1 MIEGRS
7 FAAASMVGSRA
18 RQEDD
23 WGLHAQPPV
32 LEEGATLLAALADGM
47 GGAPAGDV
55 AGRIVVKSFLDRCR
69 HGREPARERLNSAL
83 QAANDD
89 ISAEVAA
96 NGRLDGMG
104 ATLVAALF
112 VGDACEWLSVGD
124 SRILLCRDGLIRRVN
139 PLHTYARRL
148 DAQVERGELPRE
160 AALSHPDRLMLTS
173 VVMGCPIEEV
183 AQGTLPLRPGDV
195 VLLASDGVDT
205 LPSGAMAEVCER
217 GAAPDRQGARAQ
229 WIADALLDG
238 VEACAAPRQDNATV
252 IVVIPEVEGGAERRD
267 DAA

>member
-1 MIEGRS
+1 MVEGRS
-7 FAAASMVGSRA
+7 FAAASMIGARS

-55 AGRIVVKSFLDRCR
+55 ASRIVVKSFLDRCR

-96 NGRLDGMG
+96 NSRLDGMG

-124 SRILLCRDGLIRRVN
+124 SHILLCRDGFIRRVN
-139 PLHTYARRL
+139 PLHTYAQQL
-148 DAQVERGELPRE
+148 DAQADRGEIPRE
-160 AALSHPDRLMLTS
+160 AALSHPDRPMLTS
-173 VVMGCPIEEV
+173 VVMGIPLEEV
-183 AQGTLPLRPGDV
+183 AQGALPLRMGDV

-205 LPSGAMAEVCER
+205 LPHDAMAEVCGQ
-217 GAAPDRQGARAQ
+217 GATPEHQGARAQ
-229 WIADALLDG
+229 WIADTLLDRI
-238 VEACAAPRQDNATV
+238 EACAVPRQDNATV
-252 IVVIPEVEGGAERRD
+252 IAVIPELDGGTERKE